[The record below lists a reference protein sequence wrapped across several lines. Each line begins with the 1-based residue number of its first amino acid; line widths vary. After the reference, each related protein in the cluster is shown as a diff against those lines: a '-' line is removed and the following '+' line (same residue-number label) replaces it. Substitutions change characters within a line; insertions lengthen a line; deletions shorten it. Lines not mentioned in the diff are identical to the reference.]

1 LNIFPLT
8 INQYGEVRS
17 CGSTLFLVSASG
29 SPFPSTSG
37 VISAFLVW
45 LAAFASAARAT
56 VSPTIPRWS
65 IFAFASRAHLDLI
78 KRLIIIAM
86 ENINVRL
93 DYFLVLTALTKNCPN
108 AKLLL

>member
-1 LNIFPLT
+1 LFHKLDEVGFDIFPFT
-8 INQYGEVRS
+8 IDQYGEVRS
-17 CGSTLFLVSASG
+17 CRSTLLLVKASG
-29 SPFPSTSG
+29 SPVPSASG
-37 VISAFLVW
+37 VISAFVLW

-65 IFAFASRAHLDLI
+65 IFAFSSRAHLDLI

-93 DYFLVLTALTKNCPN
+93 DKFLF
-108 AKLLL
+108 